1 MAYRAYPSVSF
12 SSLSRVAP
20 LETESVHFLPLP
32 RSPSLQIVPIFREAR
47 NRKLHNMRLPTRL
60 IPPGCLWCVNDRGN
74 RGVQKDSRGNNRGDK
89 PRSRGRKIARY
100 TKGRGNKQ
108 LRDPKIGAEKIRK
121 IIVQIARLSVL
132 QRLMGEA
139 GPLA

>member
-1 MAYRAYPSVSF
+1 
-12 SSLSRVAP
+12 
-20 LETESVHFLPLP
+20 
-32 RSPSLQIVPIFREAR
+32 
-47 NRKLHNMRLPTRL
+47 MRLPTRL
-60 IPPGCLWCVNDRGN
+60 IPPGCLRRDNYRGN
-74 RGVQKDSRGNNRGDK
+74 RGVQEDSRGNNRGDK

-100 TKGRGNKQ
+100 TKGRGNEQ